1 MTAVEGRDNIMK
13 RVDDTLPGTY
23 ANRKSTKLFL
33 ASFAALFF
41 ELLVI
46 RYLST
51 EIRVFAYLKNLP
63 LIACFLGIGVGMI
76 YGRRDKIER
85 WFPWV
90 TLALFALIRFA
101 PILHL
106 THVGFPDPSYLM
118 LGGQGLT
125 TFRPLLMLTKHLWL
139 TVCLMLAIYLIV
151 TIGVLSLITA
161 TFVTIGGLV
170 GEYLKTFDP
179 LRGYG
184 INLAGSL
191 AGILVFTLL
200 AFLTTPPF
208 VWLLIGSLLLMP
220 FFWRKPVVVAVLICI
235 VLMHSVPERNAFWSP
250 YYRID
255 FRTLAPP
262 KGSTRTSA
270 YFLSVN
276 HDYHQKVVD
285 LSPGF
290 MSEYPNAEPNH
301 TAFATYELPYSLV
314 PNPTSVLIVGA
325 GTGNDVA
332 AALRHGAGHVDA
344 VEIDPVILKLGRKYH
359 PEHPYDSP
367 RVSVH
372 VDDARAF
379 FSKTTDK
386 YDLVVFGYLDSHTLF
401 SSFSS
406 LRLDNYVYTVESL
419 QTARRLLKP
428 GGTMVLSFASGPTFV
443 NERLF
448 AMLEAAFGQSPVALY
463 TGYDGVGTVLIEGA
477 ARDRAR
483 TLPFPDIS
491 ASLQRPDPIIA
502 TDSWPFLYLNH
513 RTIPFSLVMLLI
525 VIVLGAHGLLKSSLG
540 AGWASNTE
548 YRQMFFLGAAFMLLE
563 TKGITQLSL
572 LFGSTWI
579 VNSVVIGTFLTMGFL
594 ANLWVLVRP
603 VSLRFTYVL
612 LFISLLL
619 GLVISPSHF
628 VASSGAM
635 KVIAAGLLVGIPVF
649 FSGIVFSSSFRA
661 TSHPERALAVNL
673 FGATAGGILE
683 NAVMLGGINTLGVL
697 AILLYG
703 GAMIFSLAK
712 AKAPEGQLI
721 ANIVR

>member
-1 MTAVEGRDNIMK
+1 MTAVEGRDTIMEK
-13 RVDDTLPGTY
+13 VDDTLPGTY

-63 LIACFLGIGVGMI
+63 LIACFLGIGIGMI
-76 YGRRDKIER
+76 YGRRDKVER
-85 WFPWV
+85 LFPWAA
-90 TLALFALIRFA
+90 LALFALIRFA
-101 PILHL
+101 AILHL
-106 THVGFPDPSYLM
+106 THVGFPDPSYALF
-118 LGGQGLT
+118 GSQG
-125 TFRPLLMLTKHLWL
+125 FAAVAPLLMLTKHVWL
-139 TVCLMLAIYLIV
+139 TICLMLAIYLIV

-235 VLMHSVPERNAFWSP
+235 VLMHLVPERNTFWSP

-290 MSEYPNAEPNH
+290 RSEYPNAEPNR

-314 PNPTSVLIVGA
+314 PSPTSVLIVGA

-428 GGTMVLSFASGPTFV
+428 GGTMVVSFSGGLPFV
-443 NERLF
+443 NQRLF
-448 AMLEAAFGQSPVALY
+448 AMLEASFGQAPVALR
-463 TGYDGVGTVLIEGA
+463 TDYDGDGIVYVEGA
-477 ARDRAR
+477 TQDRAR
-483 TLPFPDIS
+483 RLPFPSIS
-491 ASLQRPDPIIA
+491 DSLQQPNPIIA
-502 TDSWPFLYLNH
+502 TDSWPFLYLDH
-513 RTIPFSLVMLLI
+513 RTIPISLLMLLI

-540 AGWASNTE
+540 AGWTSNTE

-628 VASSGAM
+628 ASSSAAM

-649 FSGIVFSSSFRA
+649 FSGIVFSSSFRV

-712 AKAPEGQLI
+712 AKAPEGQLV
-721 ANIVR
+721 ANIGR